1 MHRYRHA
8 AAIARP
14 HTRVTKTR
22 LLLAALLGAAPA
34 YAQDAP
40 NWLSEPAPVVAI
52 RLVEPAADEA
62 VVVIND
68 SALGGNHAG
77 LFAGDR
83 LIDPA
88 GSYFGVRGEDKTWYG
103 STLADYA
110 RCQTTDGLKVR
121 FYRFRLKSDAM
132 AQLRQRI
139 ADAGPTPPLF
149 CAAAVQNL
157 LVDIAPFEAI
167 TRTGF
172 TTPTALGKR
181 LDALVTHGV
190 GECRQLDASPC

>member
-1 MHRYRHA
+1 M
-8 AAIARP
+8 
-14 HTRVTKTR
+14 KTA
-22 LLLAALLGAAPA
+22 LLLAALLGAGTVC
-34 YAQDAP
+34 AQDAP
-40 NWLSEPAPVVAI
+40 NWLSEPAPVATI
-52 RLVEPAADEA
+52 RLAEPAVDEA

-68 SALGGNHAG
+68 NALGGNHAG

-88 GSYFGVRGEDKTWYG
+88 GSYFGVRGEDKTWSG
-103 STLADYA
+103 PTLADYT
-110 RCQTTDGLKVR
+110 RYQTTDGLKVR
-121 FYRFRLKSDAM
+121 VYRFRLSPDAM

-157 LVDIAPFEAI
+157 LVDLAPFDAI

-181 LDALVTHGV
+181 LDALVSNGV
-190 GECRQLDASPC
+190 GECQQLDASPC

>member
-1 MHRYRHA
+1 MKTL
-8 AAIARP
+8 IA
-14 HTRVTKTR
+14 HG
-22 LLLAALLGAAPA
+22 LLAFVLLGSRPLA
-34 YAQDAP
+34 AQDAP
-40 NWLSEPAPVVAI
+40 NWLSEAAPLATI

-68 SALGGNHAG
+68 NALGGNHAG

-88 GSYFGVRGEDKTWYG
+88 GSYFGVRGEDKTWPG
-103 STLADYA
+103 PTLADYA
-110 RCQTTDGLKVR
+110 RYQTTDGLKVR
-121 FYRFRLKSDAM
+121 FYRFRLAPDAM

-167 TRTGF
+167 TPTGF

-181 LDALVTHGV
+181 LDALVQNGV
-190 GECRQLDASPC
+190 GQCQQLDGAPC

>member
-1 MHRYRHA
+1 MKSVA
-8 AAIARP
+8 G
-14 HTRVTKTR
+14 VC
-22 LLLAALLGAAPA
+22 LLATALLGSGRPA
-34 YAQDAP
+34 AQDAP
-40 NWLSEPAPVVAI
+40 NWLSEPAPAASI
-52 RLVEPAADEA
+52 RLAEPAADEA

-68 SALGGNHAG
+68 NALGGNHAG

-88 GSYFGVRGEDKTWYG
+88 GSYFGVRGEDKTWPG
-103 STLADYA
+103 PTLADYA
-110 RCQTTDGLKVR
+110 RYQTTDGLKVR
-121 FYRFRLKSDAM
+121 FYRFRLTPDAM

-157 LVDIAPFEAI
+157 LVDIAPFEGI
-167 TRTGF
+167 ESTGF

-181 LDALVTHGV
+181 LKGLVQGGV
-190 GECRQLDASPC
+190 GQCQQLDGAPC

>member
-1 MHRYRHA
+1 MKIHLFL
-8 AAIARP
+8 
-14 HTRVTKTR
+14 V
-22 LLLAALLGAAPA
+22 ALLGAVPA

-40 NWLSEPAPVVAI
+40 NWLSEPAPIASI
-52 RLVEPAADEA
+52 RLAEPAADEA

-68 SALGGNHAG
+68 NALGGNHAG

-88 GSYFGVRGEDKTWYG
+88 GSYFGVRGEDKTWPG
-103 STLADYA
+103 PTLADYA
-110 RCQTTDGLKVR
+110 RYQTTDGLKVR
-121 FYRFRLKSDAM
+121 FYRFRLTPDAM

-190 GECRQLDASPC
+190 GECQQLDASRC